1 MSLDISL
8 CDIFDRD
15 RVQIVFNTHEYLSL
29 SFFQW
34 VRASNVKQV
43 WCVICVFESLQH
55 LSASLR
61 FLSIGHY
68 QFYHAMENEFDFV
81 FFCCCDFISICWVWC
96 VISVFE
102 SLQHSNFFSID
113 DHQVHHCNENKFVF
127 VTLRRTWIT
136 NMIVIFFL
144 YFLIMSLSCFDFILD
159 NGLITIFMDS
169 LYFFLFKK
177 LFILFFLAFSY

>member
-1 MSLDISL
+1 MIL
-8 CDIFDRD
+8 F
-15 RVQIVFNTHEYLSL
+15 TA
-29 SFFQW
+29 
-34 VRASNVKQV
+34 VRCENFG
-43 WCVICVFESLQH
+43 FESLQH

-144 YFLIMSLSCFDFILD
+144 FILWIQVFEVG
-159 NGLITIFMDS
+159 NSRDS
-169 LYFFLFKK
+169 EGSGVKMGRLRYGDDETSLN
-177 LFILFFLAFSY
+177 LSPWV